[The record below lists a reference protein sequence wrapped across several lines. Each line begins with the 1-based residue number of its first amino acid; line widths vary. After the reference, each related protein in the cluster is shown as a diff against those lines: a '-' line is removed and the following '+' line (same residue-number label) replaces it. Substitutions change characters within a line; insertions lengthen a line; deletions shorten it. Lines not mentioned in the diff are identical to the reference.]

1 MVGGQRPP
9 LPQAEA
15 LRRRPLWKPE
25 ASPPAGRSPEAKAK
39 ASMETRCLPSRRAKL
54 CLCLSLTPLGVTPLG
69 RRGSLYRS
77 YSLYIPLSMPLCFW
91 PCLSFSFALP
101 ETNASNTA
109 DLYHMVGG
117 QRMLSFF
124 VSSLPAFLNF

>member
-9 LPQAEA
+9 LPLGEA
-15 LRRRPLWKPE
+15 LRRRHLWKPE
-25 ASPPAGRSPEAKAK
+25 ASPPAGRSPEA
-39 ASMETRCLPSRRAKL
+39 
-54 CLCLSLTPLGVTPLG
+54 
-69 RRGSLYRS
+69 LYRS

-124 VSSLPAFLNF
+124 VSSLPAFLNFKLLNRRVYKDM